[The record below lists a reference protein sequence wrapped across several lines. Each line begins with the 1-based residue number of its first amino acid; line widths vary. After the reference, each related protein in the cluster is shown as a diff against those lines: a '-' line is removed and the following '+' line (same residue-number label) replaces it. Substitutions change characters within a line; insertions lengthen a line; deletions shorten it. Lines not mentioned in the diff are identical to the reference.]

1 MKLHRYTRYGIF
13 LKILK
18 DSKSQIR
25 KHVYFLLDYKQFKFL
40 LIKARDKVL
49 SLSYHCFYSI
59 SILFYLIHKNCLQL
73 GK

>member
-18 DSKSQIR
+18 VKL
-25 KHVYFLLDYKQFKFL
+25 KNMYTFLLDYKQFKFL

-59 SILFYLIHKNCLQL
+59 SILFYLIYKNCLQL

>member
-18 DSKSQIR
+18 VKL
-25 KHVYFLLDYKQFKFL
+25 KNMYTFLLDYKQFKFL
-40 LIKARDKVL
+40 LIKARDKVF
-49 SLSYHCFYSI
+49 SLSYHCSYSI